1 MNRAAVSVLAAFIV
15 GLGLA
20 APALAD
26 DVFIG
31 GFAHDSSLGVSG
43 TPHEGGTYD
52 VELGYRTA
60 PFHVWWLL
68 NPMAYA
74 KGEINTDRK
83 TSFFTVGAE
92 WRKHLFH
99 TKFYGGFGVGAAWVD
114 GYNTYPNDFNASSTP
129 VPPPTTPPAVQQL
142 YLTDLAIFR
151 SRKAMGSDFLFNP
164 NFTFGYDITPR
175 FGVEGAWEHYS
186 NAGLGKRNPGMDN
199 WGARLVYHF
208 GRQN

>member
-1 MNRAAVSVLAAFIV
+1 MIRAAVSAAALIV

-20 APALAD
+20 APAFAD

-31 GFAHDSSLGVSG
+31 GFAHDSSFGVSG

-52 VELGYRTA
+52 VQLGYRTA

-74 KGEINTDRK
+74 KAQINTAGK
-83 TSFFTVGAE
+83 TNFFTVGAE
-92 WRKHLFH
+92 WRKYLFH
-99 TKFYGGFGVGAAWVD
+99 SKFYGDFGVGGAYND

-129 VPPPTTPPAVQQL
+129 VPPPTSPEAEQQL
-142 YLTDLAIFR
+142 YLKDLAIFR
-151 SRKAMGSDFLFNP
+151 SRKAFGSDFLFNP
-164 NFTFGYDITPR
+164 NFTLGYDITR
-175 FGVEGAWEHYS
+175 RIALEGAWEHYS
-186 NAGLGKRNPGMDN
+186 NAGLGKRNPGIDN

-208 GRQN
+208 GRQH